1 MMKEKL
7 RGQSLL
13 VATTFTSTVSM
24 VMRAVWSR
32 PAVTSGGPSEL
43 AKGCAARDVWTAA
56 AIGDLSFSASDWET
70 PALWSPP

>member
-32 PAVTSGGPSEL
+32 PITTVTSDG
-43 AKGCAARDVWTAA
+43 A
-56 AIGDLSFSASDWET
+56 
-70 PALWSPP
+70 